1 VGMRL
6 NYPLDAT
13 ERCQPHSASE
23 FALQEASH
31 NKTIVNIMLLV
42 NFERTGDTHTPS
54 VQYVA
59 SAHLQ
64 QAHWECTSSSS
75 TLGVHTFPKM
85 TTTTKRFMISKPGLK
100 RAIIT
105 LPRTIVIF
113 LTHRQHR
120 FQTSAVPYQDHHAFH
135 LPLHKRTMRLPL
147 AMSNQVVLCPL
158 TRPLKQTTH
167 LAPAM
172 SKQVVLHQLIRPLKQ
187 ITHLAPAMSKQ
198 VVLHQLIRP
207 LKQTMHLPLAVS
219 TQLVL
224 CPLTRPLK
232 QTTHLAPAMSKQVVL
247 HQLIRPLKQ
256 TMHLP
261 LAVSTQLV
269 PRPLIRPPKPLD
281 FDLA

>member
-1 VGMRL
+1 
-6 NYPLDAT
+6 
-13 ERCQPHSASE
+13 
-23 FALQEASH
+23 
-31 NKTIVNIMLLV
+31 MLLV
-42 NFERTGDTHTPS
+42 NLERTGDTHTPF
-54 VQYVA
+54 VQYFA
-59 SAHLQ
+59 SEHLQ
-64 QAHWECTSSSS
+64 QAHYDCTSSSS

-85 TTTTKRFMISKPGLK
+85 TTTTKRLMISKPGLK

-113 LTHRQHR
+113 LTHRQNR

-147 AMSNQVVLCPL
+147 AMSNQVVLRPLLRPLKQIMHLPLAVSNHVVLCPL

-172 SKQVVLHQLIRPLKQ
+172 SKQVVLHQLI
-187 ITHLAPAMSKQ
+187 
-198 VVLHQLIRP
+198 
-207 LKQTMHLPLAVS
+207 
-219 TQLVL
+219 
-224 CPLTRPLK
+224 RPLK

-281 FDLA
+281 FDLV